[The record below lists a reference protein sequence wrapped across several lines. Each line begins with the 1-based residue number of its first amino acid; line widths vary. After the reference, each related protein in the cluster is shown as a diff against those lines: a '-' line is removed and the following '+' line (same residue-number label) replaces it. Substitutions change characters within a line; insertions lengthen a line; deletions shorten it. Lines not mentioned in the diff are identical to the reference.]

1 MRNRFDKFISKD
13 TELSPNRGKDLPNSN
28 DFIEGAHGTVSMVQK
43 RLPHC
48 NPERV
53 ASIAQRK
60 HNQYALKAL
69 EISIVPSPETHAKF
83 RKRKLNSNEEVHRRI
98 HNTAMSQQLR
108 TEYKNLSVDR
118 LRELAMGASIS
129 TVGSNGKH
137 ISLASL
143 SWLLVDASYKK
154 PASGLI
160 VTDTQET
167 LLIHTKSIGLLTIS
181 YFLFLNFFVC
191 EV

>member
-1 MRNRFDKFISKD
+1 
-13 TELSPNRGKDLPNSN
+13 
-28 DFIEGAHGTVSMVQK
+28 MVQK

-69 EISIVPSPETHAKF
+69 EISMVPSPETHAKF

-118 LRELAMGASIS
+118 IRELAMEASIS
-129 TVGSNGKH
+129 TVGSNGKQ
-137 ISLASL
+137 ITKPDLVE
-143 SWLLVDASYKK
+143 LLVDASYQPPDSSSPTRKK
-154 PASGLI
+154 
-160 VTDTQET
+160 
-167 LLIHTKSIGLLTIS
+167 
-181 YFLFLNFFVC
+181 LF
-191 EV
+191 